1 MEFISIVELVG
12 TVAFAISG
20 ALLAIEKEL
29 DYYGITFFALITAV
43 GGGIIRDMMI
53 NEPLPAALEN
63 PLYVIISI
71 LSAAAVIAFYRK
83 IVLYSNLL
91 LLFDAIG
98 LAAFTAIGA
107 EVAINNNIDL
117 PFVIITLAL
126 LTGTGGGILRD
137 VFAKEIPFV
146 FRKEVYAVASIF
158 GAVCFIIIDRLL
170 GNNTVALYSCF
181 GFTLII
187 RLICMKKDV
196 HLKKV
201 EKDSAQSKEYQ
212 S

>member
-1 MEFISIVELVG
+1 MEFISVVELIG
-12 TVAFAISG
+12 TVAFAVSG

-29 DYYGITFFALITAV
+29 DYYGITFFAIITAV
-43 GGGIIRDMMI
+43 GGGIIRDMLI

-63 PLYVIISI
+63 PIYVIISI
-71 LSAAAVIAFYRK
+71 VSTVAVIAFYRK
-83 IVLYSNLL
+83 IVLYTNLL
-91 LLFDAIG
+91 QIFDAIG

-107 EVAINNNIDL
+107 EVAIKNDLDL

-146 FRKEVYAVASIF
+146 FRKEIYAMASII

-181 GFTLII
+181 GITLII
-187 RLICMKKDV
+187 RLACMKKDV

-201 EKDSAQSKEYQ
+201 EKE
-212 S
+212 